1 MCPLRHTPLYK
12 FVDLSTQKYFYVMFS
27 FFPYTENW
35 NLNDDMPLIVICK
48 YSLRLGETNESVI
61 MKYVRGFNE
70 SFIFCG
76 CICTTASWL
85 SSNISW
91 RERFSATSHTGFI
104 GRWIIPWPHP
114 VATRL
119 LIILMKI
126 KVKSND
132 LIYTHNVKLLDTCAT
147 MFKYPNLFFG

>member
-1 MCPLRHTPLYK
+1 MKILFFLFHLKYNLIIVNIWCHPLRHTPLYK
-12 FVDLSTQKYFYVMFS
+12 FLDLSTQKYFYVMCS
-27 FFPYTENW
+27 LFPYTEFW
-35 NLNDDMPLIVICK
+35 NLKHDRITLIVRT
-48 YSLRLGETNESVI
+48 YTLRLGETNESVI

-91 RERFSATSHTGFI
+91 RERFSATSHTGLI

-114 VATRL
+114 MATRL
-119 LIILMKI
+119 LIILM
-126 KVKSND
+126 
-132 LIYTHNVKLLDTCAT
+132 
-147 MFKYPNLFFG
+147 